1 MRLHGLSIAR
11 KVQLL
16 AALVLVGLVPTIV
29 AAFYLERSSRESK
42 QEALDHSLAQTA
54 AAQEAQLSTYFAEA
68 RTLILFGAQDDAWA
82 DFYALPGSREQK
94 VRRGGEVVDDVNEGL
109 AYFEHLYSG
118 AISEVCFI
126 D

>member
-29 AAFYLERSSRESK
+29 AAFYLDRSSRESK
-42 QEALDHSLAQTA
+42 RDALDHSLAQTA

-68 RTLILFGAQDDAWA
+68 RTLILFGAQDNAWA
-82 DFYALPGSREQK
+82 DFYALPGSREE
-94 VRRGGEVVDDVNEGL
+94 RC
-109 AYFEHLYSG
+109 G
-118 AISEVCFI
+118 AAARSSTT
-126 D
+126 